1 MIRLQ
6 KIRSLTLRNVSF
18 HDVLMQFVYLFF
30 IKIHLP
36 LFIHQAIKMK
46 FVFQMLVYDVKFE
59 INLGEVGLRK
69 LSLPL
74 QNEASSNNFSKYCN
88 SVI

>member
-59 INLGEVGLRK
+59 IHLGKVRLRK

-74 QNEASSNNFSKYCN
+74 
-88 SVI
+88 